1 MTSTTGGY
9 VTDTA
14 YVAEFYGDHAPAH
27 MNLIAASNGYRPRP
41 LDGAFTWCDYGC
53 GNGITA
59 NVLAG
64 CFPDAKFYGVDFL
77 PAHTRMAELLSLRGG
92 LSNTTFI
99 QKSFNDLTADE
110 IPLLDFAVMH
120 GVLSWI
126 DDPTRNALLDD
137 AARRLKPGGL
147 LLTGTNAMPG
157 WAAKLPMRN
166 MVYSLSRDGQN
177 SLERAQTGLDW
188 LKKLKNAKVKYF
200 RDNPALAE
208 AVEEL
213 ERLDLRYMAHE
224 YFNEHLRAF
233 YFAELR
239 AMMEARGFRFAGCA
253 RLFLNMVD
261 LAVPHALQDEFR
273 SVKTRAEL
281 EAKRDF
287 IRNET
292 FRRDV
297 WIKGEPL
304 KSEEEWLAVNQD
316 QTFGT
321 IEPLSKIDR
330 TVAFGDLQ
338 LSYENEPFAGMLKLI
353 AERALSIRDMDASP
367 ALAGLSPWTRFEAA
381 RLLAAGGQ
389 VHSFPAPTQA
399 VKVPRGARLSMPA
412 INRGMIKELCM
423 TAPKIAL
430 AAPYAGTG
438 VEVSNIDAIL
448 LLARCDKGREATVK
462 TALKVLASDAGDMVV
477 GNKTLTPQQTEDLL
491 KERFAAL
498 ESTMLDKF
506 AEIGV
511 ISVEG

>member
-1 MTSTTGGY
+1 MTATTGGY

-14 YVAEFYGDHAPAH
+14 YVAEFYGDHAPSH
-27 MNLIAASNGYRPRP
+27 LNLIAASNGYRPRP
-41 LDGAFTWCDYGC
+41 LTGDFTWCDYGC

-59 NVLAG
+59 NILAG
-64 CFPDAKFYGVDFL
+64 CFPGAKFYGIDFL
-77 PAHTRMAELLSLRGG
+77 PAHTRTAELLSLRGG
-92 LSNTTFI
+92 LNNTTFI
-99 QKSFNDLTADE
+99 QKSFTELAEDE
-110 IPLLDFAVMH
+110 IPALDFAVMH

-126 DDPTRNALLDD
+126 DDPTRNAVLDD

-157 WAAKLPMRN
+157 WAAKLPLRN
-166 MVYSLSRDGQN
+166 MVYSLTRDGQN
-177 SLERAQTGLDW
+177 SLERAEVGLEW

-208 AVEEL
+208 AVDEL

-224 YFNEHLRAF
+224 YFNQHLRAF
-233 YFAELR
+233 YFAELK
-239 AMMEARGFRFAGCA
+239 AMMEARGLRFAGCA

-304 KSEEEWLAVNQD
+304 QSEEDWLAVNQE
-316 QTFGT
+316 QIFGA
-321 IEPLSKIDR
+321 IDPLSRIDR

-338 LSYENEPFAGMLKLI
+338 LSYESEPFATMLKLVS
-353 AERALSIRDMDASP
+353 ERAMSIREMDASP
-367 ALAGLSPWTRFEAA
+367 GLASLSPWTRFEAA

-389 VHSFPAPTQA
+389 VLSFPQSTRA
-399 VKVPRGARLSMPA
+399 VKVPKDARLSMPA
-412 INRGMIKELCM
+412 VNRGMIKELCM
-423 TAPKIAL
+423 SAPRIAL
-430 AAPYAGTG
+430 AAPHAGTG

-448 LLARCDKGREATVK
+448 LLARCEKGREATVR
-462 TALKVLASDAGDMVV
+462 TAAKVLAGDAGDFVIA
-477 GNKTLTPQQTEDLL
+477 GKTLAPADAEKLL
-491 KERFAAL
+491 NERFASL

-511 ISVEG
+511 VSIEK